1 MLESD
6 TVLVQR
12 YPTLREESFTLMR
25 VKIED
30 TKAIKLPLSVIAK
43 QNADFDGDE
52 MEIFV
57 LPSKSDC
64 MEAIGCM
71 SSCA

>member
-1 MLESD
+1 
-6 TVLVQR
+6 
-12 YPTLREESFTLMR
+12 MR

-43 QNADFDGDE
+43 QGADFDGDE

-57 LPSKSDC
+57 LPSKADC
-64 MEAIGCM
+64 MEAIGCL
-71 SSCA
+71 SACS

>member
-1 MLESD
+1 MDND

-25 VKIED
+25 IKVED
-30 TKAIKLPLSVIAK
+30 IKAIKLPLAVIAK
-43 QNADFDGDE
+43 QGADFDGDE

-57 LPSKSDC
+57 LPSKADC
-64 MEAIGCM
+64 MEAIGCL